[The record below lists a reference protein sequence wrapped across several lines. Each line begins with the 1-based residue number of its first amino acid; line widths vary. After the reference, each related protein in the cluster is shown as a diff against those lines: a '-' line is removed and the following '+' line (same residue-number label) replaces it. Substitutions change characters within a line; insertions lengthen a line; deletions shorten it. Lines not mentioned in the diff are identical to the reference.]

1 MTVLITGATGFA
13 GSYLTEFLLSAG
25 KRVFGL
31 VHKESSH
38 QLPPNH
44 DRFIALPG
52 DILSLEDVSGA
63 YQIAQP
69 EVVYHLAGQPSPML
83 SWRSPDRTFA
93 INTGGT
99 ANILRSACQYGK
111 PRVVVVTSAH
121 IYDHTESKAEIVTEN
136 TIPAPVDPY
145 GISKWAAGKLA
156 QAYFQS
162 HALPAIEA
170 CPFNHIGPRQTRGF
184 VVPDFASQ
192 VASIKLGLK
201 MPVIKVG
208 NLSAERDFTDVRDV
222 VRAYHALGEKGKA
235 GEKYLVCSGKAVP
248 IQELLDRLLT
258 IAGIEVSVEIDA
270 ERYRPVDV
278 KSVAGSYSK
287 LMAQTGWMPKV
298 SLERSLRDVYEE
310 WLERLSE

>member
-1 MTVLITGATGFA
+1 MTILITGATGFA
-13 GSYLTEFLLSAG
+13 GSYLTELLLTAG
-25 KRVFGL
+25 EKVFGL
-31 VHKESSH
+31 IHQASSH
-38 QLPPNH
+38 QLPPED
-44 DRFIALPG
+44 DRFTALPG
-52 DILSLEDVSGA
+52 DILSFEDVSEA
-63 YQIAQP
+63 YQISQP

-83 SWRSPDRTFA
+83 SWTSPDRTFA
-93 INTGGT
+93 INCGGT
-99 ANILRSACQYGK
+99 ANILRAACQYGK

-121 IYDHTESKAEIVTEN
+121 IYDHTESSAELVTEN

-156 QAYFQS
+156 NAYFKS

-192 VASIKLGLK
+192 VASIKLGIRT
-201 MPVIKVG
+201 PVIKVG

-222 VRAYHALGEKGKA
+222 VRAYYALGEKGKA

-248 IQELLDRLLT
+248 IQELLDRLLA
-258 IAGIEVSVEIDA
+258 IAGIEVSVEIDS

-287 LMAQTGWMPKV
+287 LMTQTGWMPQF
-298 SLERSLRDVYEE
+298 SLDSSLRDVYDE
-310 WLERLSE
+310 WLKRLAE